1 MINLMMETL
10 DMAAS
15 APTSIRLPSA
25 PPSVDIREKKITN
38 FLLRD
43 STLGYIFLAPALLVI
58 VGLVAYPF
66 ANAIVMTFQQ
76 KTAGAP
82 GQFIGL
88 RNYQELLANET
99 FFRTVFNTAV
109 YTGFGVGLKF
119 FFGLSMALVLNQDRR
134 WNNMFR
140 SFLLIPWAIPTVISA
155 LNWRWIYDDASGLIN
170 NVLVRLN
177 MVEETIS
184 WLSDP
189 NLAMMSV
196 IVVVIWQGTPFFT
209 MCFLAGLQAIPKEL
223 YEAAEID
230 GASVLQQF
238 RYITLPRLQPIFI
251 TAIML
256 SAILTSASIQFV
268 YILTNG
274 GPADRTQIFPT
285 LAYNLALGGAQRLGM
300 GATVSLF
307 FFPLLVVLI
316 IFLTRRMLRERE
328 E

>member
-1 MINLMMETL
+1 
-10 DMAAS
+10 MAPPA
-15 APTSIRLPSA
+15 TVSIPLPPSA
-25 PPSVDIREKKITN
+25 RPVPAWREKTARW
-38 FLLRD
+38 LLQDR
-43 STLGYIFLAPALLVI
+43 TLGYLFLAPALLI
-58 VGLVAYPF
+58 ILGLVAYPF
-66 ANAIVMTFQQ
+66 ASAILLTFQQ

-82 GQFIGL
+82 GRFIGL
-88 RNYQELLANET
+88 ANYRELLASEV
-99 FFRTVFNTAV
+99 FLRTVFNTVV

-119 FFGLSMALVLNQDRR
+119 VFGLSMALVLNQERR
-134 WNNMFR
+134 WNNLFR

-177 MVEETIS
+177 LVSESIS

-196 IVVVIWQGTPFFT
+196 IIVVIWQGTPFFT
-209 MCFLAGLQAIPKEL
+209 MSFLAGLQAIPKEL

-230 GASVLQQF
+230 GASMLQQF
-238 RYITLPRLQPIFI
+238 RYITIPRLRPIFI
-251 TAIML
+251 TAAML
-256 SAILTSASIQFV
+256 SAIWTSASIQFV

-285 LAYNLALGGAQRLGM
+285 LSYNLALGGAQRLGM

-307 FFPLLVVLI
+307 FFPALVILIVL
-316 IFLTRRMLRERE
+316 LTRRMLREKE

>member
-1 MINLMMETL
+1 MATSATTSLSLPPASKTL
-10 DMAAS
+10 G
-15 APTSIRLPSA
+15 
-25 PPSVDIREKKITN
+25 VREGKLKR
-38 FLLRD
+38 FLLLD
-43 STLGYIFLAPALLVI
+43 STLGYLFLLPALLVI

-82 GQFIGL
+82 GRFIGL
-88 RNYQELLANET
+88 GNYRELLASEV
-99 FFRTVFNTAV
+99 FVRTVFNTVV
-109 YTGFGVGLKF
+109 YTACGVGFKF
-119 FFGLSMALVLNQDRR
+119 FLGLGMALVLNQERR
-134 WNNMFR
+134 GNNMFR

-177 MVEETIS
+177 LVEETIS
-184 WLSDP
+184 WLSNP
-189 NLAMMSV
+189 HLAMFSV
-196 IVVVIWQGTPFFT
+196 LVVVVWQGTPFFT
-209 MCFLAGLQAIPKEL
+209 MSFLAGLQSIPKEL

-307 FFPLLVVLI
+307 FFPLLVVFI
-316 IFLTRRMLRERE
+316 IFLTRRMLREKGD
-328 E
+328 

>member
-1 MINLMMETL
+1 VP
-10 DMAAS
+10 AW
-15 APTSIRLPSA
+15 
-25 PPSVDIREKKITN
+25 REKTARW
-38 FLLRD
+38 LLHDR
-43 STLGYIFLAPALLVI
+43 TLGYLFLAPALLVI
-58 VGLVAYPF
+58 LGLVAYPF
-66 ANAIVMTFQQ
+66 ASAILLTFQE

-82 GQFIGL
+82 GRFIGL
-88 RNYQELLANET
+88 ANYRELLANDV
-99 FFRTVFNTAV
+99 FIRTVFNTVV

-119 FFGLSMALVLNQDRR
+119 LLGLSMALVLNQER
-134 WNNMFR
+134 WGKNLFR

-177 MVEETIS
+177 LVSESIS

-189 NLAMMSV
+189 NLAMLSV
-196 IVVVIWQGTPFFT
+196 IIVVVWQGTPFFT
-209 MCFLAGLQAIPKEL
+209 MSFLAGLQAIPKEL

-230 GASVLQQF
+230 GASMLQQF
-238 RYITLPRLQPIFI
+238 WFITVPRLRPVFI
-251 TAIML
+251 TAAML
-256 SAILTSASIQFV
+256 SAIWTSASIQFV

-307 FFPLLVVLI
+307 FFPALVILIVL
-316 IFLTRRMLRERE
+316 LTRRMLREKE